1 MTGTARARVDC
12 GLSHRCPGK
21 AAMPP
26 PSQRRP
32 IPKRRLA
39 SLPEKSRPHGTGQR
53 EISLPTCTVR
63 TAYSFQP
70 HTGSTP
76 FPHTK
81 TAPAIAQSVRF
92 RHCIGSR
99 DSAGLFP
106 CPVPCFTQ
114 AGRQGRGPADSRY
127 GGEGLA
133 FRRPPAPEA
142 LGRRMIP
149 LHVQARFPSCIPTA
163 GNARIKGHRLR
174 PSLETRSLRRRRGK
188 DPRRNRLE
196 LIADAE
202 EIGRA
207 HV

>member
-39 SLPEKSRPHGTGQR
+39 SLPEKSRSHGTGQK
-53 EISLPTCTVR
+53 EK
-63 TAYSFQP
+63 Y
-70 HTGSTP
+70 P
-76 FPHTK
+76 FPPVSGGPPIPSYPPRNRRRSPIQK
-81 TAPAIAQSVRF
+81 RPPAIAQSVRF

-106 CPVPCFTQ
+106 YPAPCFTQ

-127 GGEGLA
+127 GGDGLA

-149 LHVQARFPSCIPTA
+149 LHAQARFPSCIPTA

-188 DPRRNRLE
+188 TRVA
-196 LIADAE
+196 I
-202 EIGRA
+202 
-207 HV
+207 V